1 MTDHDIAPLHFYRT
15 LSVRVYQ
22 PFLARLE
29 ALAEQAQTTPDNYV
43 MEIIEC
49 WMDEHRPEKVN
60 G

>member
-1 MTDHDIAPLHFYRT
+1 MTDQDIAPLHFYRT

-49 WMDEHRPEKVN
+49 WLVEHRN